1 MELRR
6 ANKNDYR
13 SIKKL
18 YISAFPRDE
27 RAPFFMLKKRAF
39 QGKAEMLAAEENGE
53 FIGFA
58 YAITYRD
65 MVYVFYLA
73 VAKGKRGQ
81 GYGGKILG
89 LLKKHFEGKALF
101 LAREQLDDKAENIRE
116 RINRRNFYL
125 ANGFKDLPYRI
136 REATVIYD
144 LMSTDEEIN
153 IKDYNILIKDWAGP
167 VLSRLVK
174 LEVLEG

>member
-13 SIKKL
+13 LIKKL

-65 MVYVFYLA
+65 
-73 VAKGKRGQ
+73 K